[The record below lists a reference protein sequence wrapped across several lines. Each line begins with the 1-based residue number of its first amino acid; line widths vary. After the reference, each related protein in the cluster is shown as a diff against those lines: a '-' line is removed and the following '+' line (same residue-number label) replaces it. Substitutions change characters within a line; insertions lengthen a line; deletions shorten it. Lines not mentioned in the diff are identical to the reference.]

1 MPDSYEIT
9 KIELIEDR
17 TTPSETDSSNQM
29 NRSTNSIS
37 VAKLLKDVE
46 KSYDKG
52 KKLLNESVIATE
64 S

>member
-9 KIELIEDR
+9 KIELIEDC

-29 NRSTNSIS
+29 NRSINSIS
-37 VAKLLKDVE
+37 VAELLKDVE

-52 KKLLNESVIATE
+52 KNF
-64 S
+64 